1 MTNEIDK
8 LCEGILSSST
18 DLFKCQFEF
27 NKHMATLCSGSI
39 IIIAAFVEKTIENL
53 AGKILVL
60 LSLGGFVVSLLA
72 AVLMMKILG
81 DYYAILMEVRTI
93 FLEVEASKAE
103 EKTRI
108 LEGKRTKLIKMLDT
122 QNEKIRRYQPFRNYA
137 FILGMVM
144 LIAFVAVTVFFPT
157 APPPR
162 W

>member
-8 LCEGILSSST
+8 LYQGILGSSI

-39 IIIAAFVEKTIENL
+39 IMVAAFVEKMIENL

-72 AVLMMKILG
+72 AVAMMKILG
-81 DYYAILMEVRTI
+81 DYFAIVTDVRSL
-93 FLEVEASKAE
+93 FLEVEASKPE
-103 EKTRI
+103 EKMRIFETRKTN
-108 LEGKRTKLIKMLDT
+108 LKKMLDT
-122 QNEKIRRYQPFRNYA
+122 QTEKIKRYQPLRNYA

-144 LIAFVAVTVFFPT
+144 LIAFVAVTVFFP
-157 APPPR
+157 APSAGR
-162 W
+162 L